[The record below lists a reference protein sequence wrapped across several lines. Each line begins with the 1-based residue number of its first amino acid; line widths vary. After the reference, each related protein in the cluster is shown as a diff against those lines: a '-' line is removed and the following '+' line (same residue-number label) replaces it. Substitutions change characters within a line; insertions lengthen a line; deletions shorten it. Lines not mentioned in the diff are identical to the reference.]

1 MFFCVCLEEANWY
14 WLRPMALGLWAQVVL
29 LAISWS
35 LVLCCRFFL
44 FRRPND
50 PWNLRDSPSIFLGN
64 NHGIYCNPPAIGW
77 WTVGWSRS
85 VSCISAPLGGGA
97 PVNDVTAN
105 NRSSCRLWQVGEDV
119 VHMSCRGFRFPV
131 SGFRFHKL
139 PIMSAR
145 WRSLLKFRFF
155 SSFFSD
161 WQEMAPLEPVS
172 LLATDWCWRFP
183 ADSNRFENGFSVFCL
198 IYNRWRNSNRFQ

>member
-1 MFFCVCLEEANWY
+1 MNSTLKLYRSQIVFCVSGPEFDFGLFFSFLMKMFFCVCLEEANWY

-35 LVLCCRFFL
+35 LVLCCRSFL

-85 VSCISAPLGGGA
+85 VSCISAPLGGGLLLTTLLQII
-97 PVNDVTAN
+97 VHHVDFGKLERT
-105 NRSSCRLWQVGEDV
+105 SSICLV
-119 VHMSCRGFRFPV
+119 VVSGFRFPV
-131 SGFRFHKL
+131 SGF
-139 PIMSAR
+139 IS
-145 WRSLLKFRFF
+145 FR
-155 SSFFSD
+155 
-161 WQEMAPLEPVS
+161 
-172 LLATDWCWRFP
+172 
-183 ADSNRFENGFSVFCL
+183 
-198 IYNRWRNSNRFQ
+198 